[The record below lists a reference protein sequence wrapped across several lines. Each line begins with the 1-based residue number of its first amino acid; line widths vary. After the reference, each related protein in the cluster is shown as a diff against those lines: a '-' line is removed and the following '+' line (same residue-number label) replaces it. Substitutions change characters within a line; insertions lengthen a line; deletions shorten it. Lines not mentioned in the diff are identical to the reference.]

1 MKNKVLGRRCIAI
14 SLAAALSAGLTACGS
29 TGGDT
34 QAATTET
41 TQITETAQTAERI
54 YSLTE
59 ENENQ
64 ELTMARQ
71 PESSYWFPSELLSWD
86 AKTDEDLRFNV
97 STVPLSERAARE
109 HLQTVNSTQNK
120 ETNIMAISIMNSS
133 TSGNPPH
140 GLNKVNANTFTYWQ
154 YVDTLVYWGGS
165 SGEGLIVPPSPDVV
179 DAAHKNG
186 VRVLGTV
193 FMPQTA
199 HGGKMEWL
207 EDLLV
212 KNEDGSYPVADK
224 LIEVAQTYG
233 FEGWFMNQE
242 TEGTDEE
249 PLTADHAARMQQFIQ
264 YFKEQAPDLDLV
276 YYDSMTV
283 DGKMDWQNALTEENL
298 AYLVSEDGDP
308 VADAM
313 FLNFWWTSDTL
324 ADQEL
329 LKKSAALASENGINP
344 YDLYAGVRYPER
356 GL

>member
-1 MKNKVLGRRCIAI
+1 M
-14 SLAAALSAGLTACGS
+14 
-29 TGGDT
+29 
-34 QAATTET
+34 
-41 TQITETAQTAERI
+41 
-54 YSLTE
+54 
-59 ENENQ
+59 
-64 ELTMARQ
+64 
-71 PESSYWFPSELLSWD
+71 
-86 AKTDEDLRFNV
+86 
-97 STVPLSERAARE
+97 
-109 HLQTVNSTQNK
+109 
-120 ETNIMAISIMNSS
+120 
-133 TSGNPPH
+133 
-140 GLNKVNANTFTYWQ
+140 NANTFTYWQ

-329 LKKSAALASENGINP
+329 LKKSAALASENGIN
-344 YDLYAGVRYPER
+344 LMISMRV
-356 GL
+356 